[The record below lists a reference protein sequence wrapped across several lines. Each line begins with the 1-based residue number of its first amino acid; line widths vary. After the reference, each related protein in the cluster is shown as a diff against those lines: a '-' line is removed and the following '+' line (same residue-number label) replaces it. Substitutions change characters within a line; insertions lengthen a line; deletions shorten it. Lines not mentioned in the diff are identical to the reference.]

1 MFNKVFLQRIVYR
14 NIREK
19 FNLAAQLAARV
30 RSIPITPVGNALN
43 AIPLT
48 GKNSPERSL
57 FMCIS
62 CGLEGEA
69 DFIASLNIRNRAA
82 VNQPIAAGA
91 IFDRIDLPAASQ
103 RASAVGS

>member
-48 GKNSPERSL
+48 EKQS
-57 FMCIS
+57 
-62 CGLEGEA
+62 
-69 DFIASLNIRNRAA
+69 
-82 VNQPIAAGA
+82 
-91 IFDRIDLPAASQ
+91 
-103 RASAVGS
+103 